1 MCGRGVGGGK
11 DGWTV
16 SLVCP
21 SRLIWYGKNKCIVL
35 WSDPSRRTTF
45 PPSHL
50 LVILSLS
57 VRWFGVGTC
66 APIRIDRGPSRR
78 LAGFVE
84 GDDYFSTIFYCK
96 LINMLWLSHRPSFYS
111 VLPQPPLL
119 PLLIFNLIEPEPE
132 SNQSSYLIRD
142 QIHARERRGELS
154 SRCVTNKQIANHLPY
169 SKVARILYNNNQ
181 RRPFQFRN
189 IVLLE
194 WHRTSW
200 VSVDKMDYKGQWIND
215 WLMGSRGLTSG
226 VFYLRSNSF
235 HLNYYLLTIKSIVNK
250 TTHSKLWIQRL
261 PCLLSLLY
269 KGIFRI
275 NRGTSIRIIFICTA
289 YS

>member
-1 MCGRGVGGGK
+1 MCVWTRSRRG
-11 DGWTV
+11 DGWVDGVPGV
-16 SLVCP
+16 SKQAD
-21 SRLIWYGKNKCIVL
+21 LIWENKCIVL

-57 VRWFGVGTC
+57 VRWFGGGTC

-96 LINMLWLSHRPSFYS
+96 LINMLFLSHRPSFYS

-142 QIHARERRGELS
+142 QIHAREARRTKFAL
-154 SRCVTNKQIANHLPY
+154 CNKQTNCK
-169 SKVARILYNNNQ
+169 S
-181 RRPFQFRN
+181 
-189 IVLLE
+189 
-194 WHRTSW
+194 S
-200 VSVDKMDYKGQWIND
+200 SV
-215 WLMGSRGLTSG
+215 
-226 VFYLRSNSF
+226 
-235 HLNYYLLTIKSIVNK
+235 
-250 TTHSKLWIQRL
+250 
-261 PCLLSLLY
+261 
-269 KGIFRI
+269 
-275 NRGTSIRIIFICTA
+275 
-289 YS
+289 